1 MAQNSRTPPP
11 SSSMILKLQRNT
23 QGRDWAVG
31 DIHGCFRQLSR
42 LLKMAAFNPE
52 CDRLLSVGDMID
64 RGADSAAVLEW
75 LAQPWFYAVRGNHE
89 QLAIDSILGDKQ
101 AEIRHVNNGG
111 SWLLTLPA
119 PQRQACLAAFQRL
132 PYAIEVSDADGG
144 KIGVVHADCPGNDWD
159 ALAAGLA
166 NGTLPESGRNVAL
179 WSRERARH
187 GRGGVVRGVDLLLVG
202 HTPQTSATRFDNV
215 LNLDTG
221 AVYGGKLTLFCLNDF
236 VELSLP
242 SEDDALLG
250 FHLHD

>member
-1 MAQNSRTPPP
+1 
-11 SSSMILKLQRNT
+11 MILKLQRNT

-42 LLKMAAFNPE
+42 LLNRAAFNPE
-52 CDRLLSVGDMID
+52 CDRLFSVGDMVD
-64 RGADSAAVLEW
+64 RGPDSIAVLEW
-75 LAQPWFYAVRGNHE
+75 LAQPWFHAVRGNHE
-89 QLAIDSILGDKQ
+89 QLAIDTLLGDKQ

-111 SWLLTLPA
+111 SWLQTLPVA
-119 PQRQACLAAFQRL
+119 QRQACLAAFQRL
-132 PYAIEVSDADGG
+132 PYAIEISDGDGG
-144 KIGVVHADCPGNDWD
+144 KIGVVHADCPDNDWN
-159 ALAAGLA
+159 ALAAGLE
-166 NGTLPESGRNVAL
+166 NGTLSDVSRNVAL

-187 GRGGVVRGVDLLLVG
+187 GRGGVVSGVDLLLVG

-242 SEDDALLG
+242 SEEHGLLE
-250 FHLHD
+250 FQLH